1 MTAAST
7 IHPDRHP
14 QAGTA
19 VTIDVPGIGAGE
31 YWIEDWWD
39 RAAGMS
45 WMVADGN
52 PAALKYA
59 IRVGFSN
66 LPVDNEVVYG
76 HLGSF
81 GHLIHTSELP

>member
-14 QAGTA
+14 QAGTS
-19 VTIDVPGIGAGE
+19 VTIDIPEIGAGE

-52 PAALKYA
+52 FAAMNYGMRAGLS
-59 IRVGFSN
+59 G
-66 LPVDNEVVYG
+66 LPTDNEVVYG
-76 HLGSF
+76 HLGSA
-81 GHLIHTSELP
+81 GHIIHVSELP